1 MHESYKVLPHQFP
14 KRSFK
19 TEQIMFAGILKYLNS
34 VYLSGSSV
42 VWSAVMHDL
51 QMSQLEKR
59 AEKRQSS
66 HKIYN

>member
-1 MHESYKVLPHQFP
+1 MHESYKVFPHQFP
-14 KRSFK
+14 KRSLK
-19 TEQIMFAGILKYLNS
+19 TEQIMFAGILKYFNS
-34 VYLSGSSV
+34 VYLSV
-42 VWSAVMHDL
+42 VWSAVMHVL